1 MYHQSMKNH
10 VRMDR
15 ISDHPAVDNSDPAAI
30 QHLLQLYQEIGT
42 HFNETRE
49 IIHTLCER
57 ICGFILRPSCIETGK
72 SDIELIDVR
81 DRGRKPCDPI

>member
-10 VRMDR
+10 VRMER
-15 ISDHPAVDNSDPAAI
+15 ISEHPAVDNSDPAAI

-49 IIHTLCER
+49 IMTCSSVKQGLFLFSR
-57 ICGFILRPSCIETGK
+57 QLDLQSR
-72 SDIELIDVR
+72 
-81 DRGRKPCDPI
+81 